1 MTFPYSIGMYDAVIT
16 NLQITLQDINI
27 SEQVQAPILVQ
38 NSDRLIQT

>member
-27 SEQVQAPILVQ
+27 SEQVQA
-38 NSDRLIQT
+38 LISPALLMSIHQ